1 MEAGL
6 PLYLPGMGVRQL
18 SPLRF
23 LLMICSVIDCCL
35 IPVLKWAQEP
45 RTECLDSGL
54 ALAIQHVVLIGFKD
68 TLENEADHNILG
80 RVTLS
85 LAGSAPYLAGPGC

>member
-1 MEAGL
+1 
-6 PLYLPGMGVRQL
+6 MGVHQPSL
-18 SPLRF
+18 LRF
-23 LLMICSVIDCCL
+23 LLIICSVIDYCL

-54 ALAIQHVVLIGFKD
+54 AIAIQHVVIIGFKD
-68 TLENEADHNILG
+68 MLENEADHNIVC

-85 LAGSAPYLAGPGC
+85 LADTAPHLAGLGC